1 MKAIDLF
8 AGPGGWDVGAAAL
21 GIEPVGVEYDDAACA
36 TRKAAGLRT
45 VQADVAEL
53 DPVDFAGEHGGC
65 DLLIASPPC
74 QAWSMA
80 GKRKGQD
87 DLPLVFDYTRTLA
100 DGGVYP
106 PEWYRERCS
115 DDRSLLVCEPLRW
128 ALALRPTYLAFEQVP
143 PVLDYWRHVGAI
155 LGREGWDV
163 WTGVLEAERYG
174 VPQTR
179 ERAIL
184 MARRGGHVHP
194 PIATHQRYVP
204 GEPARHD
211 VTLEGE
217 VLPWVSMAEALGW
230 GMAERPMLT
239 VAAGTESGGADSS
252 MVGGSGARKRMSDER
267 DRGAW
272 KVGFPRKAD
281 GGEATDD
288 GYRARDFR
296 DGSEPAFTVTVK
308 AEDWRL
314 RATNDRPNAC
324 ERSADEPAPSMAFG
338 HNAPK
343 WLDRRQ
349 GGAPLRRPAR
359 PSARPQARNAEDEA
373 AGRTD
378 YEGRAGENAVRVT
391 VAEASVLQ
399 SFPPDYPW
407 QGSRTKQ
414 FQQIGNAVPPVLAHA
429 ILTALTEG
437 T

>member
-1 MKAIDLF
+1 MD
-8 AGPGGWDVGAAAL
+8 
-21 GIEPVGVEYDDAACA
+21 
-36 TRKAAGLRT
+36 
-45 VQADVAEL
+45 
-53 DPVDFAGEHGGC
+53 
-65 DLLIASPPC
+65 
-74 QAWSMA
+74 
-80 GKRKGQD
+80 
-87 DLPLVFDYTRTLA
+87 
-100 DGGVYP
+100 
-106 PEWYRERCS
+106 
-115 DDRSLLVCEPLRW
+115 
-128 ALALRPTYLAFEQVP
+128 
-143 PVLDYWRHVGAI
+143 
-155 LGREGWDV
+155 
-163 WTGVLEAERYG
+163 
-174 VPQTR
+174 
-179 ERAIL
+179 
-184 MARRGGHVHP
+184 VHP

-230 GMAERPMLT
+230 GMTERPMLT

-296 DGSEPAFTVTVK
+296 DDSEPAFTVTAK

-314 RATNDRPNAC
+314 RATNDRP
-324 ERSADEPAPSMAFG
+324 
-338 HNAPK
+338 
-343 WLDRRQ
+343 
-349 GGAPLRRPAR
+349 
-359 PSARPQARNAEDEA
+359 
-373 AGRTD
+373 
-378 YEGRAGENAVRVT
+378 AVRVT